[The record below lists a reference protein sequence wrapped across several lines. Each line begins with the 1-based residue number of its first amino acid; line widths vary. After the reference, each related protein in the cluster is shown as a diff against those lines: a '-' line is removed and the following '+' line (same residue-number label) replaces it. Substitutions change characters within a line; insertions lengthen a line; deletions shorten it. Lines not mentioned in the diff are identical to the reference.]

1 MDIRLWKQIA
11 NVAEKRNPGEK
22 DIIRRCHPNQQPG
35 LDLLARERIR
45 LRVEQQARERLANT
59 AALSPEKHPSPV
71 PDFQVTELDDGSF
84 KIQGTFNTTEYET
97 SRQEVK
103 FKLNHICPGLFSFHL
118 SRTSYQSNQLG
129 ADCETSSSNFEV
141 MVELSLETMT
151 CFPSSSPLVC
161 CEDSHRRPTAVW
173 ASINASPTFFLK
185 PISPGQWKSAKM
197 PFGSHRFE
205 LKQTKIPCV
214 LYINFSRTCGEMN
227 AQMQFI
233 NLYVNQFNCDVT
245 FHFDTAKKDESIGGH
260 VTILSVRSSVF
271 AAMFQSGMQETNTRK
286 VCIKDIKPDIFKQ
299 LLHYIY
305 SGRTSTKLSE
315 EIAQPLYVA
324 ADMYDI
330 EDLKDECV
338 QFLLCCI
345 KLENAINLMAWA
357 HVHSIDSIKEATL
370 TFVESRGREICK
382 QDDWERLIKN
392 YPDLSLLASRRMLK

>member
-1 MDIRLWKQIA
+1 
-11 NVAEKRNPGEK
+11 
-22 DIIRRCHPNQQPG
+22 
-35 LDLLARERIR
+35 
-45 LRVEQQARERLANT
+45 
-59 AALSPEKHPSPV
+59 
-71 PDFQVTELDDGSF
+71 
-84 KIQGTFNTTEYET
+84 
-97 SRQEVK
+97 
-103 FKLNHICPGLFSFHL
+103 
-118 SRTSYQSNQLG
+118 
-129 ADCETSSSNFEV
+129 
-141 MVELSLETMT
+141 
-151 CFPSSSPLVC
+151 
-161 CEDSHRRPTAVW
+161 
-173 ASINASPTFFLK
+173 
-185 PISPGQWKSAKM
+185 M
-197 PFGSHRFE
+197 PFGSQRFE
-205 LKQTKIPCV
+205 LKQTKIPYV
-214 LYINFSRTCGEMN
+214 LHINFSRTCGEMN

-245 FHFDTAKKDESIGGH
+245 FHFDTAEKDESIGGH
-260 VTILSVRSSVF
+260 VNILSVRSSIF

-299 LLHYIY
+299 LLYYIY

-338 QFLLCCI
+338 QFLLSCI

-357 HVHSIDSIKEATL
+357 HVLSIDSIKEATL